1 MQTLMGMGIGNAAG
15 SFSSGM
21 TLVDG
26 RAETVAPAHVNL
38 SSW

>member
-1 MQTLMGMGIGNAAG
+1 MYMSIGNGAG

-26 RAETVAPAHVNL
+26 RAETVAPTSANL
-38 SSW
+38 SSQ